1 MLNQLFFLFLNCWEK
16 LIKGFSMFVLS
27 KQWQNAR
34 FIVLQFCAHYTGQ
47 FGYGI

>member
-1 MLNQLFFLFLNCWEK
+1 MLNQLFYLFLNCWEK
-16 LIKGFSMFVLS
+16 LIKGLSMFVS